1 MKRLLTG
8 TVLGVLFSG
17 AAGMALAG
25 KEQTHTPLEAY
36 IGKYPWE
43 KVNGTAFIE
52 NPDVRAAVIKAAPS
66 ATVSDAVLGED
77 MISPILKVGD
87 RLLASGW
94 DRSSGGSVNWAILA
108 ALDGS
113 RTALCYY
120 EEDDNNMAY
129 WYLDGEIVVTTTDG
143 RGCPSEAGDI
153 ADMGTF
159 PIGPVPDEPIP
170 DEPAPSG
177 AVIN

>member
-1 MKRLLTG
+1 MKRLLAG
-8 TVLGVLFSG
+8 TVLGVLFWG
-17 AAGMALAG
+17 TAGMALAG
-25 KEQTHTPLEAY
+25 STDARIPLATY

-43 KVNGTAFIE
+43 KVNGVAFIE
-52 NPDVRAAVIKAAPS
+52 DPDVRAAVIKAAPS
-66 ATVSDAVLGED
+66 AMVSDAVLGED
-77 MISPILKVGD
+77 MISPILKVDD

-94 DRSSGGSVNWAILA
+94 DRRSGGSVNWAILA

-113 RTALCYY
+113 RMALCYY

-159 PIGPVPDEPIP
+159 PIGPVPDAFIP

-177 AVIN
+177 AVVN